1 VRRRRSREAG
11 WRSSGRNTCSA
22 LNLSSFYAQTKDNPV
37 FEQRMFSTMG
47 IFGIGASWATPIV
60 GRSGMSASLFV
71 AVVSKFFP
79 VVGMFA
85 AAFVFPD
92 GIHSGHGMAYLV
104 LAMVLNFT
112 IFLLSTLSLAKFV
125 IRRLYPPNSIG

>member
-1 VRRRRSREAG
+1 MNGEGMTKRMKGMAVGLMCVAMACAAQAQQG
-11 WRSSGRNTCSA
+11 SGLAFQRA
-22 LNLSSFYAQTKDNPV
+22 QHLQRGLNLSSFYAQTKDNPV
-37 FEQRMFSTMG
+37 FEQRMFFNDG
-47 IFGIGASWATPIV
+47 DFGIGASWATPIV

-92 GIHSGHGMAYLV
+92 GIHSGHGMA
-104 LAMVLNFT
+104 
-112 IFLLSTLSLAKFV
+112 
-125 IRRLYPPNSIG
+125 